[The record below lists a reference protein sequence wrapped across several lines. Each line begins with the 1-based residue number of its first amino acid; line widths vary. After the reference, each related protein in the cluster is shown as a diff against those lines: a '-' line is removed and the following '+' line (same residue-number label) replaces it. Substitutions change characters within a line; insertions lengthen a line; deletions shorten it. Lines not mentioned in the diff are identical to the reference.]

1 MSRET
6 TVSHELHLLGC
17 FALFVD
23 HVPVEVA
30 GREQRLLA
38 LLTLRGPQTR
48 AVLAGT
54 LWPDSTE
61 DRARASLRS
70 AVMRLRR
77 VSEDLLD
84 IVRSRVALGG
94 TVLTDVQRLT
104 TYLDRVEL
112 RDRAVFDDTLLA
124 LRTLRA
130 RHLLP
135 GWYDDWLLDDREDL
149 HHRQIRALEALARHA
164 LEHDRPDLAVVLA
177 EAAAMREP
185 LLESLQAVMIRAHLM
200 CGNPTAA
207 IGEYRKYR
215 SRLGR
220 ELGIRP
226 SPALTRLV
234 QSTGFAPRASRKRAA
249 GL

>member
-1 MSRET
+1 MSREAA
-6 TVSHELHLLGC
+6 VSYELHLLGC

-23 HVPVEVA
+23 QMPIEVA

-38 LLTLRGPQTR
+38 LLALRGPQTR

-54 LWPDSTE
+54 LWPDSTD

-70 AVMRLRR
+70 SLMRLRR
-77 VSEDLLD
+77 ASEGLLD
-84 IVRSRVALGG
+84 IVRSRVALGERI
-94 TVLTDVQRLT
+94 VTDVQRLT

-112 RDRAVFDDTLLA
+112 RDPIVFEDSQLA

-130 RHLLP
+130 QHLLP

-149 HHRQIRALEALARHA
+149 HHRQIRALEALARHT
-164 LEHDRPDLAVVLA
+164 LEHGRPDLAVIFA

-185 LLESLQAVMIRAHLM
+185 LLESIQAVMIRAHLM

-207 IGEYRKYR
+207 IGEYRKYDR
-215 SRLGR
+215 RLGR

-226 SPALTRLV
+226 SPALTTLV
-234 QSTGFAPRASRKRAA
+234 QSTGFAPRPGRMHTAR
-249 GL
+249 L